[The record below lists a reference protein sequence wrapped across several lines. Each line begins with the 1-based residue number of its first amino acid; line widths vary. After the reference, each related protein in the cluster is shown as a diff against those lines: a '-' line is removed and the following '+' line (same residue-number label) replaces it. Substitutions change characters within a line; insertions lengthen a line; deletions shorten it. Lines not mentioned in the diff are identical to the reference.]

1 VMLPTLSGAGVI
13 FRAALS
19 ETAKETAMALSR
31 IIAPRPAIAAARFTP
46 FGPAPHPPL
55 KAILT
60 GRTCFCRMRKS
71 SMFADVPLDNRT
83 VDRCA
88 AVAAIR
94 PSQAVLKPH
103 RVRNDLIF
111 RRGRSFCN
119 IELKIRQYG

>member
-1 VMLPTLSGAGVI
+1 MVSGAGVI

-31 IIAPRPAIAAARFTP
+31 IEAPGQPKPKAPFTP
-46 FGPAPHPPL
+46 FGPVPHPPW

-83 VDRCA
+83 VIRCA
-88 AVAAIR
+88 ALDA
-94 PSQAVLKPH
+94 
-103 RVRNDLIF
+103 
-111 RRGRSFCN
+111 
-119 IELKIRQYG
+119 